1 MSKKK
6 KINKKS
12 IRRKCH
18 NCGKMAT
25 DPLVYHV
32 VPSYGLFDE
41 IPIYQKKD
49 PKTDR
54 TDLKGNRKIQV
65 YNYCDI
71 ECCESH
77 SRI

>member
-1 MSKKK
+1 MKKKSKKV
-6 KINKKS
+6 

-18 NCGKMAT
+18 SCGKMAT
-25 DPLVYHV
+25 NPLVYHV
-32 VPSYGLFDE
+32 VPPYGSFDE
-41 IPIYQKKD
+41 IPTYQKSD
-49 PKTDR
+49 PKTNR
-54 TDLKGNRKIQV
+54 LDLKGKRKIKA

>member
-1 MSKKK
+1 MKRKRK
-6 KINKKS
+6 LNKKS
-12 IRRKCH
+12 IRRKCY

-32 VPSYGLFDE
+32 VPSYGSFEE
-41 IPIYQKKD
+41 IPIYQKNEL
-49 PKTDR
+49 KTNR
-54 TDLKGNRKIQV
+54 IDLRGSRRINA